1 MEDKNIDKNL
11 NIEDMGEDNN
21 HERALSI
28 CCYPFSQALI
38 SYQDFPKA

>member
-21 HERALSI
+21 HERIYLPG
-28 CCYPFSQALI
+28 YFSQ
-38 SYQDFPKA
+38 K